1 MIHINPADLIGKGLH
16 RKCYRHP
23 ENKDWCIKIAFNEN
37 IKETRREKKY
47 YELLIKKNVS
57 WAMLPRYHGVV
68 ETNLGPGAV
77 FDAIKDKNGA
87 ISETLDHY
95 LGSNQLT
102 ELYCQAL
109 TDSLVLFKDY
119 LLEQQIIT
127 MNIKAKN
134 ILFSD
139 LGNNSGRLVLVDNI
153 GNSDYFPISSH
164 IKFLANRKTLRK
176 WQRFEASLLAAYPE
190 NTLLPQMLQSG
201 D

>member
-1 MIHINPADLIGKGLH
+1 MIQLNPADLIGKGLH

-37 IKETRREKKY
+37 VKETRREKKY
-47 YELLIKKNVS
+47 YELLKKKNIS
-57 WAMLPRYHGVV
+57 WDMLPRYHGVV
-68 ETNLGPGAV
+68 ETNLGPGTV
-77 FDAIKDKNGA
+77 FDVVKDKNGA
-87 ISETLDHY
+87 ISETLDYY
-95 LGSNQLT
+95 LGSNRLT
-102 ELYCQAL
+102 ELYFRAL
-109 TDSLVLFKDY
+109 TDSLALFKDY

-139 LGNNSGRLVLVDNI
+139 MGNNRGRLVLVDNI

-176 WQRFEASLLAAYPE
+176 WQRFETSLLDAHPE
-190 NTLLPQMLQSG
+190 NPLLPRMLRG
-201 D
+201 G